1 MFKILDLYIGRTI
14 LTTVLMTVTVLMI
27 LSGMFR
33 FIDQLRLT
41 GRGDY
46 DLLSAGLF
54 TLFSVPGDLI
64 LLLAGELHKTRK
76 QLNELRLLMGSELG
90 LRDPFNYKPLWVLA

>member
-14 LTTVLMTVTVLMI
+14 LTTVLMTVSVLMI

-33 FIDQLRLT
+33 FIDQLRLV

-46 DLLSAGLF
+46 DMLSAGLF

-64 LLLAGELHKTRK
+64 SVFPYGGFNRWLSRFGDAGK
-76 QLNELRLLMGSELG
+76 
-90 LRDPFNYKPLWVLA
+90 